1 MEIPRRCK
9 FYRDPGNVTMDRGI
23 GYCDLDSDQAT
34 CDGGIDFCEKSIAL
48 KTYLFEQIKRG
59 GGLEWER
66 KRNVPFST
74 DQKL

>member
-1 MEIPRRCK
+1 MSIPRRCK
-9 FYRDPGNVTMDRGI
+9 FYRDPENVSMDGGI

-66 KRNVPFST
+66 KRNVPIST
-74 DQKL
+74 EQKV